1 MDGTTGGP
9 RRRNVLIAGFAGA
22 GVMLVPGGLASAASR
37 GKVNKETGRRTL
49 GLDTDW
55 AFWRDDV
62 PGAQEVSF
70 DDSKWAGVSIPHTM
84 RLERKEPIVY
94 NVFGGIGWYRRYFR
108 MDPADADRRVTV
120 RFDGVQTNCNV
131 YLNGEKLVEHHGG
144 YLGFSVDVTDKLHWD
159 RDNLLAV
166 RVSNLDDPQTP
177 PGKPREQLGF
187 LTYGGIYRNVTVQV
201 SGRIYISDPLE
212 ADRVASGGVFVTYP
226 HADAKRA
233 VVQVKTSV
241 VNSTDSSAVT
251 RLQSTICDPQ
261 GEIVA
266 RESRTATIASGANH
280 DFEQSLEV
288 IRPDLWHP
296 DSPHLYKLVSTVFHR
311 GHVLDSLTTRIGI
324 RRIEFRADGFYING
338 ERLYLRGANIHQNYA
353 YVGDAAPASMK
364 WREALRLKLGG
375 FNAVR
380 AAHYPHDPAF
390 LDAADELGLLVV
402 ACAPGWQFWS
412 ENETFVNRTYADAA
426 QMIRRDRNRP
436 SMILWETSL
445 NETHYPEWWAEKV
458 TAVAHAEMPNDQMF
472 TAADYGL
479 WGKEHYDVNY
489 KVVNSDGSDPD
500 LAKPFLTREWGDW
513 GGACQTGRE
522 RGEGAL
528 VRQVETRQGYLNG
541 PGYWDWGGLDAN
553 PRIGGYFLWVF
564 EDYGTNSPYQKS
576 GAVDIDRY
584 PKYCYYWLKGMQ
596 SPKNPNHG
604 GPMVFIASTYSET
617 SSRDVM
623 VFSNT
628 DHVKLY
634 QNGTLVGEK
643 SRAQNAGTAKHVAA
657 KGGSPYYTF
666 SLPSFVAGEL
676 RAEGYIDGKLATT
689 QVVKTPGAPH
699 RIEIEIDD
707 AGVRQT
713 LRDLLAYYLG
723 DASQAGV
730 KAAAALADGVQP
742 RTVESLIKKVGA
754 KRGSPLP
761 AAAADTLRRYARA
774 LTRIQP
780 VADGSDLIPVFI
792 KVVDA
797 NGTVIPTSTA
807 QIKLDVTG
815 RGSLVGHDI
824 PRLAVQTQK
833 VKAGIGYALLAV
845 DTDPGDIKI
854 TATAD
859 GLESGSYT
867 VVTSPY
873 SGRHMPDGRHPEW
886 KDISTLELQGAL
898 NLALNKPTTAS
909 SFQEGNFPGN
919 VVDDDPDSKWVANG
933 NIPAWWQVDLGQ
945 SSDISEFQIVWESD
959 QATYKYAVLTSDDAT
974 NWTKAVDKES
984 NTTSGGTVNHKVSVK
999 ARYVRVNVLSGGG
1012 WWPSIREFRVVPP
1025 GGTGGGQPADP
1036 GPKIPRSQ
1044 ISEVSASSN
1053 ASGFEPAKAF
1063 DDDITFG
1070 TGWLAASA
1078 TLPQT
1083 LSVQLSAAH
1092 NLAGARIHWGKDS
1105 SWYTY
1110 NLQTS
1115 VDGNSWTT
1123 MIPTVTRGGQYTLA
1137 DAFTA
1142 AGVRYVRIDIT
1153 DVVGGGAQSIAGIAE
1168 VILYGSPS

>member
-1 MDGTTGGP
+1 
-9 RRRNVLIAGFAGA
+9 
-22 GVMLVPGGLASAASR
+22 MLVPGGLASAASR
-37 GKVNKETGRRTL
+37 GDGSEATGRRSIN
-49 GLDTDW
+49 LDTDW
-55 AFWRDDV
+55 AFWRDDAQ
-62 PGAQEVSF
+62 GAQELSF

-84 RLERKEPIVY
+84 RLERKEPIIY
-94 NVFGGIGWYRRYFR
+94 NVFAGIGWYRRYFR
-108 MDPADADRRVTV
+108 MAPGEADRRVTI
-120 RFDGVQTNCNV
+120 RFDGVQTNCIV
-131 YLNGEKLVEHHGG
+131 YLNGEKLLEHHGG

-177 PGKPREQLGF
+177 PGKPREELGF
-187 LTYGGIYRNVTVQV
+187 LTYGGIYRSVTLQMT
-201 SGRIYISDPLE
+201 GRIYITDPLE
-212 ADRVASGGVFVTYP
+212 ADRVAGGGVFVTYP
-226 HADAKRA
+226 RADAELA
-233 VVQVKTSV
+233 VVKAKTNV

-251 RLQSTICDPQ
+251 RLQSTIYNAQ

-266 RESRTATIASGANH
+266 RESQVATIASGAHH

-296 DSPHLYKLVSTVFHR
+296 DSPHLYKLVSDVYLR
-311 GHVLDSLTTRIGI
+311 DQVLDTVTTRIGI
-324 RRIEFRADGFYING
+324 RRIEYRADGFYING

-390 LDAADELGLLVV
+390 LDAADELGLVVV

-412 ENETFVNRTYADAA
+412 ENETFVNRTYADAM

-445 NETHYPEWWAEKV
+445 NETHYPGWWAKKV
-458 TAVAHAEMPNDQMF
+458 TELAHAEMPNDQMF

-479 WGKEHYDVNY
+479 WGKEYYDVNY
-489 KVVNSDGSDPD
+489 KVVNTDGSDPD
-500 LAKPFLTREWGDW
+500 LTKPFFTREWGDW
-513 GGACQTGRE
+513 GGQAGRE
-522 RGEGAL
+522 WGEGSLIGMVA
-528 VRQVETRQGYLNG
+528 TRQGFLNG

-576 GAVDIDRY
+576 GVVDIDRY
-584 PKYCYYWLKGMQ
+584 PKYCYYYLKGMQ

-604 GPMVFIASTYSET
+604 GPMVFIASSYSAA
-617 SSRDVM
+617 SRRDIM

-634 QNGTLVGEK
+634 QNDTLVGEK
-643 SRAQNAGTAKHVAA
+643 SRAQNASTAKHVAA

-699 RIEIEIDD
+699 HIEIEIDD
-707 AGVRQT
+707 AGVRST

-723 DASQAGV
+723 DVSPAGV
-730 KAAAALADGVQP
+730 KAAAALADNVQP
-742 RTVESLIKKVGA
+742 NTVESLIKEVGA

-761 AAAADTLRRYARA
+761 AAAADALRRYARA

-797 NGTVIPTSTA
+797 NGTVVPTSTA
-807 QIKLDVTG
+807 EIKLVVTG
-815 RGSLVGHDI
+815 HGSLVGHDI
-824 PRLAVQTQK
+824 PRIAVQTQK
-833 VKAGIGYALLAV
+833 ARAGIGYALLAV
-845 DTDPGDIKI
+845 DKEPGDIKI
-854 TATAD
+854 TATSD
-859 GLESGSYT
+859 GLEAGSFT
-867 VVTSPY
+867 VATSPY
-873 SGRHMPDGRHPEW
+873 SGSYLPDGQHPER
-886 KDISTLELQGAL
+886 KDISTLEIQGAL
-898 NLALNKPTTAS
+898 NLALNRPATAS
-909 SFQEGNFPGN
+909 SFQEGHSPGDA
-919 VVDDDPDSKWVANG
+919 VDDDTDTKWVTNG
-933 NIPAWWQVDLGQ
+933 NIPGWWQVDLGQ

-959 QATYKYAVLTSDDAT
+959 QATYTYAILTSDDGT
-974 NWTKAVDKES
+974 NWTKVVDQES
-984 NTTSGGTVNHKVSVK
+984 NTAKRGTSYHKVSAK
-999 ARYVRVNVLSGGG
+999 AQHVRVNLLSAGGR
-1012 WWPSIREFRVVPP
+1012 WWPSIREVRVVPP
-1025 GGTGGGQPADP
+1025 GGNGGAQPADP

-1044 ISEVSASSN
+1044 ISEVTASSS

-1078 TLPQT
+1078 TVPQT
-1083 LSVQLSAAH
+1083 LTVQLSAAH
-1092 NLAGARIHWGKDS
+1092 DLAGSRINWGKDS

-1110 NLQTS
+1110 NMQVS
-1115 VDGNSWTT
+1115 GDGNSWTT
-1123 MIPTVTRGGQYTLA
+1123 VIPGLTRGGQHTLPET
-1137 DAFTA
+1137 FTA
-1142 AGVRYVRIDIT
+1142 AGVRYVRITIT

-1168 VILYGSPS
+1168 VVLYGSPS